1 MAKTITVIIG
11 DFHVGSTTAL
21 APLQYE
27 IHTKRSDEVQV
38 VEANRLQ
45 RWLNECWVDY
55 WEYVRSLAGIT
66 GKRRKNRIVVLSLG
80 EICDNNHHDSNQLVH
95 EIEDQVAMAKE
106 LLYPVADMA
115 DAFYGVAGTDV
126 HSGAS
131 GNLDFQLY
139 EDLGAKD
146 YGQNLTFDIDGTLVN
161 IAHHGRAGKRPWTSQ
176 AASML
181 TEVIYDCAERGE
193 PVPQYV
199 FRGHNHIIDDSGE
212 KSSVCRVICTPSWQL
227 RTSFGTK
234 VSSIRQRSDI
244 GGVILNGNTL
254 DMEKARYKGQAD
266 IRKVIK
272 V

>member
-1 MAKTITVIIG
+1 LTKTITVVIG
-11 DFHVGSTTAL
+11 DFHIGSTTAL

-27 IHTKRSDEVQV
+27 IHTKRSDE
-38 VEANRLQ
+38 
-45 RWLNECWVDY
+45 CWVDY
-55 WEYVRSLAGIT
+55 WEYVRSLAGYS

-80 EICDNNHHDSNQLVH
+80 EICDNNHHDSNQLVN

-161 IAHHGRAGKRPWTSQ
+161 IAHHG
-176 AASML
+176 
-181 TEVIYDCAERGE
+181 
-193 PVPQYV
+193 
-199 FRGHNHIIDDSGE
+199 
-212 KSSVCRVICTPSWQL
+212 
-227 RTSFGTK
+227 
-234 VSSIRQRSDI
+234 
-244 GGVILNGNTL
+244 
-254 DMEKARYKGQAD
+254 
-266 IRKVIK
+266 
-272 V
+272 